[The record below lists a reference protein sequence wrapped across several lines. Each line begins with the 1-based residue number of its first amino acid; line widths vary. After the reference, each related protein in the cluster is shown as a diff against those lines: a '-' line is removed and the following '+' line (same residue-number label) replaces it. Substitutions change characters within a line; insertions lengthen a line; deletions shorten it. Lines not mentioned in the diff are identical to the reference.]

1 MARTELQ
8 GEAALAPQPKARMK
22 LPDLR
27 LLIGA
32 AGVGLIVLL
41 ALLAPLIAPYDPNAQ
56 HLAARLRPPSP
67 QYPLGTDHLGRDLL
81 SRLLYGL
88 RPSLLSG
95 LAAVML
101 AGVFGTAIGV
111 IAGYFRGVPD
121 ALIGRVLDLL
131 IAWPAIFIALAL
143 VLLLGPGPTGIV
155 IAIGLAELPVFAR
168 VARAVTLANT
178 SLLHVEAAISIGAS
192 TPRIMLRH
200 ILPFAIPPLI
210 VQFAIAAPQAV
221 IAEAS
226 LSFLGLG
233 TQPPDPSLGAMVSN
247 ALLYLSRSIYGALFP
262 IATIAV
268 LILCLTLFADGLQET
283 LDPKQRMRRG

>member
-1 MARTELQ
+1 MTQAELQ
-8 GEAALAPQPKARMK
+8 DQAASKQQRRSRAK

-32 AGVGLIVLL
+32 IGVGIIVLL
-41 ALLAPLIAPYDPNAQ
+41 ALVAPWIAPYDPNAQ
-56 HLAARLRPPSP
+56 HLAARLRPPSA
-67 QYPLGTDHLGRDLL
+67 QYLLGTDHLGRDLL
-81 SRLLYGL
+81 SRLLHGL
-88 RPSLLSG
+88 RPSLVSG
-95 LAAVML
+95 LAAVMF
-101 AGVFGTAIGV
+101 AGVLGTAIGV
-111 IAGYFRGVPD
+111 VAGYFRGVPD
-121 ALIGRVLDLL
+121 AIIGRVLDLL

-155 IAIGLAELPVFAR
+155 IAIGLSELPVFAR
-168 VARAVTLANT
+168 VARAITLANT

-192 TPRIMLRH
+192 TPRIMIRH

-221 IAEAS
+221 VAEAS

-247 ALLYLSRSIYGALFP
+247 ALLYLSRSLYGALFP
-262 IATIAV
+262 IAAIAL

-283 LDPKQRMRRG
+283 LDPKRRMRRA